1 MRRRWGRQQK
11 DDTET
16 ALANFALTFAKALLV
31 FCVIMFVM
39 ISENKKTEDGIKPK
53 VEAMISV
60 SWNKDA
66 KIDVD
71 TWMRNSEGGIIY
83 YMNKENGVL
92 FLDRDDLGDQCI
104 SVCEEITSIRGL
116 VEGEYV
122 LNLNVFHAHKLGKE
136 GGKEAA
142 GNPLPEPLTVHVKIV
157 QMNPTIVVVYE
168 KDVVLTLIKEEKHVV
183 RFNIHDGKLTE
194 ESDSKCPGCV

>member
-92 FLDRDDLGDQCI
+92 FLDPRRPREAPPCA
-104 SVCEEITSIRGL
+104 SIPRRKPRT
-116 VEGEYV
+116 
-122 LNLNVFHAHKLGKE
+122 FKRPASQ
-136 GGKEAA
+136 A
-142 GNPLPEPLTVHVKIV
+142 
-157 QMNPTIVVVYE
+157 
-168 KDVVLTLIKEEKHVV
+168 D
-183 RFNIHDGKLTE
+183 
-194 ESDSKCPGCV
+194 